1 MKEHKTSIHYQY
13 FALISVIIEKIKENL
28 MLFMSEKEVIDNL
41 INIYVT
47 ITSYNRKNTCCSKNK
62 YEYSMKQ

>member
-1 MKEHKTSIHYQY
+1 
-13 FALISVIIEKIKENL
+13 